1 VKDSRSIIKSPLVT
15 ERGTQ
20 LRESQ
25 NKYLFKV
32 DKDANK
38 LEIKQAIQDLF
49 KVRVT
54 KVTTQIVPGKMKRL
68 GRFEGRRPD
77 WKKAIVTLAEGD
89 RIELYEGA

>member
-1 VKDSRSIIKSPLVT
+1 MKDPRSIIKSPLVT

-20 LRESQ
+20 LRETQ

-32 DKDANK
+32 DKAANK

-68 GRFEGRRPD
+68 GRYEGRRPD
-77 WKKAIVTLAEGD
+77 WKKALVTLAKGD
-89 RIELYEGA
+89 KIELYEGA